1 MSTAHSE
8 NFTKI
13 LTATAHAKSLPHRGQ
28 IERLQKTIVPAIAS
42 QAEKSKGKIKRLYE
56 TAHNACTSLA
66 EGLKSNDATRDD
78 YADVLRE
85 LADLADQAKIIE
97 AQPAKAERKPEL
109 AVDSDAWLDNQALL
123 AKKML
128 LSYKKYES
136 QVPRSLTK
144 KFLARRLP
152 IIPLT
157 SGFFSQD
164 TLNKFKMMDNVFFGY
179 PILRNQVM
187 LGLNNNWYKHS
198 DIEETLKDILTI
210 IRDQTG
216 KRYIALSAPKQRGQ
230 VLWVW
235 LADEPTITRLNKAAI
250 GGHFSVKGWAFP
262 FEADELMRSSNQR
275 QGGLK

>member
-1 MSTAHSE
+1 MTTVHSE

-13 LTATAHAKSLPHRGQ
+13 LASTTKAKGLPHRGQ
-28 IERLQKTIVPAIAS
+28 IEKLQNIIVPAIAS
-42 QAEKSKGKIKRLYE
+42 QAGKSKGKIKRLYE
-56 TAHNACTSLA
+56 TAHNACASLA
-66 EGLKSNDATRDD
+66 EGLKSNDATGDD
-78 YADVLRE
+78 FNEVLRE
-85 LADLADQAKIIE
+85 LADLVDQAKLVE
-97 AQPAKAERKPEL
+97 NPPAQAFRKEEI
-109 AVDSDAWLDNQALL
+109 AADSDAWLDNQSDL
-123 AKKML
+123 ARRTL

-136 QVPRSLTK
+136 MVPRSLTK

-157 SGFFSQD
+157 SGFFNQD

-187 LGLNNNWYKHS
+187 LGLNNNWYKQD
-198 DIEETLKDILTI
+198 DIEETLKDIISI

-235 LADEPTITRLNKAAI
+235 LADEPTIARLNKAAS

-262 FEADELMRSSNQR
+262 FEADELMRRPSRS
-275 QGGLK
+275 GGLK